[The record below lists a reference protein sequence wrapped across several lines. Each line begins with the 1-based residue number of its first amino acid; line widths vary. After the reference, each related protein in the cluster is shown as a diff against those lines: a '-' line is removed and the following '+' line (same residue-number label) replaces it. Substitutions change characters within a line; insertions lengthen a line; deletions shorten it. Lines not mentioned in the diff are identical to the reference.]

1 MEYKEQ
7 RKLFTKIKDWIYS
20 QNKFHFSL
28 THTKKY
34 NPEKILV
41 ILYNPLD
48 YSPVWTNKMN

>member
-1 MEYKEQ
+1 MESKEQ
-7 RKLFTKIKDWIYS
+7 IKLFTKIKDWIYS
-20 QNKFHFSL
+20 QNKFHFSS